1 MKIFV
6 IILQICILYLFHFVG
21 TVIQNFFHLV
31 IPGSIIGLI
40 LLFICLCLKII
51 PVKFIESGAGFLLG
65 ILMLLFIPATVGIM
79 DYPSLLSLHGALL
92 VIAILLSTIISIIIT
107 GMAGQFFEK
116 KAQKGED
123 EEECSKV
130 SSGSA

>member
-1 MKIFV
+1 MKIFI
-6 IILQICILYLFHFVG
+6 IILQICILYLFYFVG
-21 TVIQNFFHLV
+21 SVIQNFFHLI

-40 LLFICLCLKII
+40 LLFVCLCLKII

-79 DYPSLLSLHGALL
+79 DYPSLLSFHGALL
-92 VIAILLSTIISIIIT
+92 VIAILFSTIISIVIT

-116 KAQKGED
+116 KPQKGKD
-123 EEECSKV
+123 EQECSKV
-130 SSGSA
+130 SSRSG